1 MNMVSAELAYKL
13 KPAIQCGKMMIA
25 NSVNGELLV
34 KRYLKGV
41 TG

>member
-25 NSVNGELLV
+25 NSANGESRG
-34 KRYLKGV
+34 KRYRKGV